1 MIPEKWG
8 PVFRKDHAPNKV
20 LVVWRRI
27 RASSSPRDC
36 GFLPAMLPYAQLPVS
51 GVSLPEV
58 LSPPGCC
65 RSPHE
70 FV

>member
-27 RASSSPRDC
+27 RASSSPRDR
-36 GFLPAMLPYAQLPVS
+36 GFLPAMLPYAQLRPS
-51 GVSLPEV
+51 GAVPPDHPPPAPAGSMPE
-58 LSPPGCC
+58 LS
-65 RSPHE
+65 
-70 FV
+70 